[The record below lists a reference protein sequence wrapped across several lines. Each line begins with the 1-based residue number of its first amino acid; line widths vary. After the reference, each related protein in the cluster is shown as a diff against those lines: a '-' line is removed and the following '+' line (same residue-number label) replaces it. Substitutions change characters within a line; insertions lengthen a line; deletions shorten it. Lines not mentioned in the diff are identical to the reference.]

1 MSKVNKYQ
9 GTRELEISV
18 SDFVLRNKA
27 TGVETYIDTVESE
40 NLSKTSDQ
48 TKVKAGINND
58 VITTINSG
66 EEISLEIVDVVARQ
80 ELVNAKWNAQEKTG
94 TIVKTEFPKNY
105 TVDSGKTITLP
116 QTPLD
121 PSEIIIYNGNTA
133 LEKDTD
139 FDISEK
145 VVTIKTDAA
154 KAGASLFV
162 TSYSYQAEEGA
173 YYEVG
178 EGATALVFE
187 ILQKKPIFDDN
198 LNIIKWKY
206 RHYGKA
212 TMDTNAEES
221 GQTERQSQPITY
233 KFSIEKAS
241 DLPYVFRTWYED
253 AK

>member
-94 TIVKTEFPKNY
+94 AIVKTEFPRNY
-105 TVDSGKTITLP
+105 TVDSRKTITLP

-133 LEKDTD
+133 LKKGTD
-139 FDISEK
+139 FDIAEK
-145 VVTIKTDAA
+145 VITINTDAA
-154 KAGASLFV
+154 KAGDSLFV

-221 GQTERQSQPITY
+221 GQTERQSQPVTY

-253 AK
+253 AE

>member
-94 TIVKTEFPKNY
+94 AIVKTEFPKNY
-105 TVDSGKTITLP
+105 TVDSRKTITLP
-116 QTPLD
+116 QIPLD

-133 LEKDTD
+133 LKKGTD
-139 FDISEK
+139 FDIAEK
-145 VVTIKTDAA
+145 VVTIKNDAA
-154 KAGASLFV
+154 KAGDSLFV
-162 TSYSYQAEEGA
+162 TSYSYQAEDGA

>member
-94 TIVKTEFPKNY
+94 AIVKTEFPRNY
-105 TVDSGKTITLP
+105 TVDSRKTITLP

-121 PSEIIIYNGNTA
+121 PTEIIIYNGNTA
-133 LEKDTD
+133 LEKSTD
-139 FDISEK
+139 FDIAEK
-145 VVTIKTDAA
+145 VITIKNDAA
-154 KAGASLFV
+154 KAGDSLFV
-162 TSYSYQAEEGA
+162 TSYSYQAEDGA

-253 AK
+253 AE

>member
-94 TIVKTEFPKNY
+94 AIVKTEFPKNY
-105 TVDSGKTITLP
+105 TVGSSKTITLP

-133 LEKDTD
+133 LNKGTD
-139 FDISEK
+139 FDIEEK
-145 VVTIKTDAA
+145 TVTIKNEAA
-154 KAGASLFV
+154 KAGDSLFV
-162 TSYSYQAEEGA
+162 TSYSYQAEDGA

-253 AK
+253 AE

>member
-105 TVDSGKTITLP
+105 TVDSGKKITLP

-133 LEKDTD
+133 LNKGTD
-139 FDISEK
+139 FDIEEK
-145 VVTIKTDAA
+145 TVTIKNEAA
-154 KAGASLFV
+154 KAGDSLFV

-221 GQTERQSQPITY
+221 GQTERQSQPVTY

-253 AK
+253 AE

>member
-94 TIVKTEFPKNY
+94 AIVKTEFPRNY
-105 TVDSGKTITLP
+105 TVDSRKTITLP

-133 LEKDTD
+133 LKKSTD

-145 VVTIKTDAA
+145 VITINTDAA
-154 KAGASLFV
+154 KAGDSLFV
-162 TSYSYQAEEGA
+162 TSYSYQAEDGA

-221 GQTERQSQPITY
+221 GQTERQSQPVTY

>member
-94 TIVKTEFPKNY
+94 AIVKTEFPRNY
-105 TVDSGKTITLP
+105 TVDSRKTITLP

-121 PSEIIIYNGNTA
+121 PTEIIIYNGNTA
-133 LEKDTD
+133 LEKSTD
-139 FDISEK
+139 FDIAEK
-145 VVTIKTDAA
+145 VITINTDAA
-154 KAGASLFV
+154 KAGDSLFV

-221 GQTERQSQPITY
+221 GQTERQSQPVTY

>member
-105 TVDSGKTITLP
+105 TVDSSKTITLP

-139 FDISEK
+139 FDIEGK
-145 VVTIKTDAA
+145 TVTIKTEAA
-154 KAGASLFV
+154 KAGDSLFV

-221 GQTERQSQPITY
+221 GQTERQSQPVTY

>member
-94 TIVKTEFPKNY
+94 AIVKTEFPRNY
-105 TVDSGKTITLP
+105 TVDSRKTITLP
-116 QTPLD
+116 QKPLD
-121 PSEIIIYNGNTA
+121 PSEIIIYNGNKA
-133 LEKDTD
+133 LEKSTD
-139 FDISEK
+139 FDIAEK
-145 VVTIKTDAA
+145 VITIKTDAA
-154 KAGASLFV
+154 KAGDSLFV

-253 AK
+253 AE

>member
-94 TIVKTEFPKNY
+94 AIVKTEFPRNY
-105 TVDSGKTITLP
+105 TVDSRKTITLP

-133 LEKDTD
+133 LNKGTD
-139 FDISEK
+139 FDIEEK
-145 VVTIKTDAA
+145 TVTIKNEAA
-154 KAGASLFV
+154 KAGDSLFV

>member
-105 TVDSGKTITLP
+105 TVDSSKTITLP

-133 LEKDTD
+133 LKKSTD

-145 VVTIKTDAA
+145 VITINTDAA
-154 KAGASLFV
+154 KAGDSLFV

-221 GQTERQSQPITY
+221 GQTERQSQPVTY

-253 AK
+253 AE

>member
-94 TIVKTEFPKNY
+94 AIVKTEFPRNY
-105 TVDSGKTITLP
+105 TVDSRKTITLP

-139 FDISEK
+139 FDIEEK
-145 VVTIKTDAA
+145 TVTIKTEAA
-154 KAGASLFV
+154 KAGDSLFV

-221 GQTERQSQPITY
+221 GQTERQSQPVTY

-253 AK
+253 AE

>member
-94 TIVKTEFPKNY
+94 AIVKTEFPRNY
-105 TVDSGKTITLP
+105 TVDSRKTITLP

-133 LEKDTD
+133 LNKGTD
-139 FDISEK
+139 FDIAEK
-145 VVTIKTDAA
+145 VITINTDAA
-154 KAGASLFV
+154 KAGDSLFV

-221 GQTERQSQPITY
+221 GQTERQSQPVTY

-253 AK
+253 AE

>member
-105 TVDSGKTITLP
+105 TVDSGKKITLP

-139 FDISEK
+139 FDIEEK
-145 VVTIKTDAA
+145 TVTIKNEAA
-154 KAGASLFV
+154 KAGDSLFV

>member
-1 MSKVNKYQ
+1 M
-9 GTRELEISV
+9 
-18 SDFVLRNKA
+18 
-27 TGVETYIDTVESE
+27 
-40 NLSKTSDQ
+40 
-48 TKVKAGINND
+48 
-58 VITTINSG
+58 
-66 EEISLEIVDVVARQ
+66 
-80 ELVNAKWNAQEKTG
+80 
-94 TIVKTEFPKNY
+94 
-105 TVDSGKTITLP
+105 
-116 QTPLD
+116 
-121 PSEIIIYNGNTA
+121 
-133 LEKDTD
+133 
-139 FDISEK
+139 
-145 VVTIKTDAA
+145 
-154 KAGASLFV
+154 

>member
-94 TIVKTEFPKNY
+94 AIVKTEFPRNY
-105 TVDSGKTITLP
+105 TVDSRKTITLP

-133 LEKDTD
+133 LNKGTD
-139 FDISEK
+139 FDIAEK
-145 VVTIKTDAA
+145 VITINTDAA
-154 KAGASLFV
+154 KAGDSLFV

>member
-94 TIVKTEFPKNY
+94 AIVKTEFPKNY
-105 TVDSGKTITLP
+105 TVDSGKKITLP

-133 LEKDTD
+133 LNKGTD
-139 FDISEK
+139 FDIEEK
-145 VVTIKTDAA
+145 TVTIKNESA
-154 KAGASLFV
+154 KAGDSLFV

-221 GQTERQSQPITY
+221 GQTERQSQPVTY

-253 AK
+253 AE

>member
-94 TIVKTEFPKNY
+94 AIVKTEFPRNY
-105 TVDSGKTITLP
+105 TVDSRKTITLP

-121 PSEIIIYNGNTA
+121 PTEIIIYNGNTA
-133 LEKDTD
+133 LKKDTD

-145 VVTIKTDAA
+145 VITINTDAA
-154 KAGASLFV
+154 KAGDSLFV

-221 GQTERQSQPITY
+221 GQTERQSQPVTY

>member
-94 TIVKTEFPKNY
+94 AIVKTEFPRNY
-105 TVDSGKTITLP
+105 TVDSRKTITLP

-133 LEKDTD
+133 LKKSTD

-145 VVTIKTDAA
+145 TVTIKNEAA
-154 KAGASLFV
+154 KAGDSLFV
-162 TSYSYQAEEGA
+162 TSYSYQAEDGA

-221 GQTERQSQPITY
+221 GQTERQSQPVTY

-253 AK
+253 AE

>member
-94 TIVKTEFPKNY
+94 AIVKTEFPRNY
-105 TVDSGKTITLP
+105 TVDSRKTITLP

-121 PSEIIIYNGNTA
+121 PTEIIIYNGNTA
-133 LEKDTD
+133 LNKGTD
-139 FDISEK
+139 FDIAEK
-145 VVTIKTDAA
+145 VVTIKNDAD
-154 KAGASLFV
+154 KAGDSLFV
-162 TSYSYQAEEGA
+162 TSYSYQAEDGA